1 LATADPPEA
10 GQATPRLGNR
20 TRKSSIGFFAEEA
33 VATVRNVLDSI
44 EADLTHE
51 AQTASAVQRVLDDH
65 GRIDMLINAAGVGVA
80 APFQNTI
87 PSEFRQMVDIDIL
100 ELLLAPRRASRNEA
114 TRWRPHRHRLARNR
128 SLHSPVDGQLTIVI
142 SLLPM
147 AAIGEIVGFRRV
159 FQVGIIVF
167 TLGSLGC
174 TFTDSLP
181 Y

>member
-1 LATADPPEA
+1 
-10 GQATPRLGNR
+10 
-20 TRKSSIGFFAEEA
+20 

-114 TRWRPHRHRLARNR
+114 TR
-128 SLHSPVDGQLTIVI
+128 
-142 SLLPM
+142 
-147 AAIGEIVGFRRV
+147 
-159 FQVGIIVF
+159 
-167 TLGSLGC
+167 
-174 TFTDSLP
+174 
-181 Y
+181 